1 MSNSPWSSAG
11 LIAAIRAKAKMRP
24 EFQTKTMLLVDE
36 SADEKAGEQSAE
48 AGRQP
53 NGRLGK
59 IEMSK
64 MGSF

>member
-36 SADEKAGEQSAE
+36 RPMKKPVSRVPRPGGNPMTGWAK
-48 AGRQP
+48 
-53 NGRLGK
+53 
-59 IEMSK
+59 SK
-64 MGSF
+64 